1 MARGSTKKHSKQA
14 GTLGSESL
22 THAERKALGYGTVRE
37 RLGKETVK
45 DFDACAL
52 TLATA
57 RDAVCTPRGVVYDRE
72 AILEC
77 LVAQKATYEREL
89 RAWER
94 ERERAG
100 EEAAAT
106 AAKRRKLDL
115 DRFHTANHG
124 GGGERREL
132 DDAVGSVGGASY
144 AGASSTQA
152 MGMNAKRAETL
163 DGFWRVDGGARDD
176 LRHEIKKPEKE
187 TKCPTTLEK
196 LRLKDL
202 VTIKWTKDRSG
213 EAGKYM
219 GPVTYKTLTNSTSV
233 IVLKPTGDAIS
244 EERYKKTIEKDGV
257 YEGVKIRPEKDV
269 IRLQKGGT
277 GYAGSGTQVE
287 SKAEFALGV
296 GAGGEAR
303 GQSRGGQSKF
313 GLRFS

>member
-77 LVAQKATYEREL
+77 LIAQKATYEREL

-94 ERERAG
+94 ERARAG

-115 DRFHTANHG
+115 DRFHAANHG
-124 GGGERREL
+124 GGG
-132 DDAVGSVGGASY
+132 
-144 AGASSTQA
+144 
-152 MGMNAKRAETL
+152 
-163 DGFWRVDGGARDD
+163 
-176 LRHEIKKPEKE
+176 
-187 TKCPTTLEK
+187 
-196 LRLKDL
+196 
-202 VTIKWTKDRSG
+202 
-213 EAGKYM
+213 
-219 GPVTYKTLTNSTSV
+219 
-233 IVLKPTGDAIS
+233 
-244 EERYKKTIEKDGV
+244 
-257 YEGVKIRPEKDV
+257 
-269 IRLQKGGT
+269 
-277 GYAGSGTQVE
+277 
-287 SKAEFALGV
+287 
-296 GAGGEAR
+296 
-303 GQSRGGQSKF
+303 
-313 GLRFS
+313 

>member
-1 MARGSTKKHSKQA
+1 MSRRAKGDVRARAQGV
-14 GTLGSESL
+14 G
-22 THAERKALGYGTVRE
+22 
-37 RLGKETVK
+37 
-45 DFDACAL
+45 
-52 TLATA
+52 A
-57 RDAVCTPRGVVYDRE
+57 RTGARR
-72 AILEC
+72 
-77 LVAQKATYEREL
+77 
-89 RAWER
+89 
-94 ERERAG
+94 

-115 DRFHTANHG
+115 DRFHAANHG

-132 DDAVGSVGGASY
+132 DDAVGSVDGASY

-152 MGMNAKRAETL
+152 MGMNASARRRWMDFGAL
-163 DGFWRVDGGARDD
+163 DGGARDD

-213 EAGKYM
+213 GR
-219 GPVTYKTLTNSTSV
+219 GSTCVPWTYKTLTNSTSV

-244 EERYKKTIEKDGV
+244 EEGYKKTIEKDGV

-277 GYAGSGTQVE
+277 GTPA
-287 SKAEFALGV
+287 A
-296 GAGGEAR
+296 GAGGIQ
-303 GQSRGGQSKF
+303 G
-313 GLRFS
+313 